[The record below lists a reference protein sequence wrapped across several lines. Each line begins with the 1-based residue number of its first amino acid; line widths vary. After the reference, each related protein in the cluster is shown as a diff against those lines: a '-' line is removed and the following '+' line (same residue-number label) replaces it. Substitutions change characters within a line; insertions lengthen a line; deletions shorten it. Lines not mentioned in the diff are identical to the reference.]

1 MPGGARDGGT
11 FHLLL
16 ISTLTGTR
24 QTRLQASSL
33 FLTGLPDPTPWRA
46 DPTASDRLANALAAH
61 TQPSHSGRTEA
72 DELQHERPSAT
83 MNSHEL
89 SRAQNRGAVAAVG
102 ITEYSMPPPE
112 ESSGGSL
119 PRSRGKS
126 RAENPHLAPQHDAT
140 VVSIPR
146 SHRCSAPAKSPD
158 TRCLEAQ
165 LAQCEQTLWSVGSKG
180 APKRAQK
187 KSHKSHH
194 RSDLHHRNGALKT
207 LPKRRRRKKLEN
219 RAGGEELFP
228 TSAV

>member
-1 MPGGARDGGT
+1 MAHASGLQPIARRCPRRRHLPPAPD
-11 FHLLL
+11 FHPH
-16 ISTLTGTR
+16 R
-24 QTRLQASSL
+24 N
-33 FLTGLPDPTPWRA
+33 PA
-46 DPTASDRLANALAAH
+46 DPTASEQPFSDRAPRPDAMANALAAH

-146 SHRCSAPAKSPD
+146 SHRCSAPAKSPN
-158 TRCLEAQ
+158 TRCLKAQ

-187 KSHKSHH
+187 KSHKSHP